1 MEYVLQAFG
10 LRKRYRNNEYA
21 LDGLSLNV
29 PKGSIYGLVGQ
40 NGAGKTTFFRLVT
53 GLQPPTNV
61 LYSHSGAD
69 KAAVH
74 MVTDTE
80 YGSDGFFT
88 LFGADSRTNEIHRAR
103 ARIGAIVDSPSYY
116 PSMTAVENL
125 KTVALLRRSSEKQ
138 IPELLEYVG
147 LADTGKKK
155 AKHFSLGMRQ
165 RLGIA
170 MALVGHPDLLILDE
184 PVNGLDPRGIVEIR
198 ELILKLNREQNVTVI
213 ISSHILSELSRLA
226 THYGFVHKGKLVKEL
241 TEKELE
247 AQCRKKMMITVTDTD
262 KLPLVLEPR
271 GVGYAILN
279 KTEAEIY
286 DVLPVGELAEA
297 LRKQGVSLLASRE
310 QDEDLETYF
319 INLIGGAK

>member
-10 LRKRYRNNEYA
+10 LRKRYRNNENA

-29 PKGSIYGLVGQ
+29 PKGSIYGLV
-40 NGAGKTTFFRLVT
+40 GKTTFFRLVT

-69 KAAVH
+69 KAAVR
-74 MVTDTE
+74 MVTDAE

-241 TEKELE
+241 TENELE

-271 GVGYAILN
+271 GVGYSILN

-286 DVLPVGELAEA
+286 DALPVGELAEA
-297 LRKQGVSLLASRE
+297 LKKQGVSLLASKE

>member
-10 LRKRYRNNEYA
+10 LRKRYRNNENA

-69 KAAVH
+69 KAAVR
-74 MVTDTE
+74 MVTDAE

-241 TEKELE
+241 TENELE

-271 GVGYAILN
+271 GVGYSILN

-286 DVLPVGELAEA
+286 DALPVGELAEA
-297 LRKQGVSLLASRE
+297 LKKQGVSLLASKE